1 MQRQLCFAPEVL
13 HIRPW
18 PDDVID
24 HMGHDPRSTYVEDYW
39 LGLLGPSTTWLL
51 RRLAAGFEYS
61 PEGFDL
67 DLAETA
73 RSLGLGDRSGRHSP
87 FVRSINR
94 TVQFG
99 LALLSGPEEF
109 SVRRRLPPAQPGPAR
124 PAFAS
129 IPGPP
134 RGVAGRAIASPS
146 RRAAATP
153 GARNWP
159 CLCSTW
165 ERDMTPRSASCF
177 GGVTRPTLPGR
188 RPPGR
193 ARRGAPGCW
202 AGGRQDEGPGGH
214 TQTADAMGRSP
225 TWTAPEGPDLT
236 ARPCCLRL
244 LPWPTLC
251 LVPGSGPA
259 AYHSPFK

>member
-13 HIRPW
+13 HVRPW

-67 DLAETA
+67 DLGETA

-99 LALLSGPEEF
+99 LAQITGPEELC
-109 SVRRRLPPAQPGPAR
+109 VRRRLPPLNRAQLARLSPALRARHVAWQQEQLLLPAGEQQLRRARQLALSLLELGEGYDATERQLLRWRYAAHIAREAAAWARSHRCAGLVRQAGTGHDGIEEDGIEEDGIEEDGIEEDGIEEDGSGQDVGHGPAR
-124 PAFAS
+124 GSWA
-129 IPGPP
+129 
-134 RGVAGRAIASPS
+134 
-146 RRAAATP
+146 
-153 GARNWP
+153 GAR
-159 CLCSTW
+159 L
-165 ERDMTPRSASCF
+165 DSA
-177 GGVTRPTLPGR
+177 
-188 RPPGR
+188 
-193 ARRGAPGCW
+193 
-202 AGGRQDEGPGGH
+202 
-214 TQTADAMGRSP
+214 
-225 TWTAPEGPDLT
+225 
-236 ARPCCLRL
+236 
-244 LPWPTLC
+244 
-251 LVPGSGPA
+251 
-259 AYHSPFK
+259 

>member
-13 HIRPW
+13 HVRPW

-67 DLAETA
+67 DLGETA

-99 LALLSGPEEF
+99 LAQITGPEELC
-109 SVRRRLPPAQPGPAR
+109 VRRRLPPLNRAQLARLSPALRARHVAWQQEQLLLPAGEQQLRRARQLALSLLELGEGYDATERQLLRWRYPAHIAREAAAWARSHRCAGLVRQAGTGHDGIEEDGIEEDGSGQDAGYGPAR
-124 PAFAS
+124 GSWA
-129 IPGPP
+129 
-134 RGVAGRAIASPS
+134 
-146 RRAAATP
+146 
-153 GARNWP
+153 GAR
-159 CLCSTW
+159 L
-165 ERDMTPRSASCF
+165 DSA
-177 GGVTRPTLPGR
+177 
-188 RPPGR
+188 
-193 ARRGAPGCW
+193 
-202 AGGRQDEGPGGH
+202 
-214 TQTADAMGRSP
+214 
-225 TWTAPEGPDLT
+225 
-236 ARPCCLRL
+236 
-244 LPWPTLC
+244 
-251 LVPGSGPA
+251 
-259 AYHSPFK
+259 